1 MMHRCCSAS
10 QGNMAGPCSC
20 GVYHHHNQNN
30 NNSFSMLF
38 SMPNPK
44 PYDHYSNDHTS
55 YHNNNQDMYSFAS
68 PSSSVDCT
76 LSLGTPSTRLSTTPD
91 HDYYDDNNN
100 KHQQRMRHAER
111 RNDSCV
117 SNFCWD
123 LLQPNHNKHQT
134 TTTSSSSH
142 KHAARNGS
150 NSNSS
155 SAAASDPLLA
165 RRCANCDT
173 TSTPLWR
180 NGPRGPKS
188 LCNACGIRFKKEERR
203 AAATSTANVGAA
215 SGMVIEPSHMFSHHH
230 NNNNPWSNH
239 HHHHQY
245 QQHSQAQKMA
255 CLSPAA
261 AAMGNEFR
269 FMDDEN
275 HEPVNDSNGISFL
288 SWRLNVTDRPS
299 LVHDFTR

>member
-1 MMHRCCSAS
+1 MMHRCSSS
-10 QGNMAGPCSC
+10 QGNMVGPCSC
-20 GVYHHHNQNN
+20 GLYHSQS
-30 NNSFSMLF
+30 NSFSMLF
-38 SMPNPK
+38 SMPNHK
-44 PYDHYSNDHTS
+44 PYDNYDQSHQH
-55 YHNNNQDMYSFAS
+55 HDMYSFAS

-76 LSLGTPSTRLSTTPD
+76 LSLGTPSTRLSTTE
-91 HDYYDDNNN
+91 DYYDDNSNSSNNNN
-100 KHQQRMRHAER
+100 KHQRMRHSER

-123 LLQPNHNKHQT
+123 LLQPNKQQ
-134 TTTSSSSH
+134 TTSSHKNSGRSS
-142 KHAARNGS
+142 
-150 NSNSS
+150 SNSS
-155 SAAASDPLLA
+155 NSAAANDPLLA

-203 AAATSTANVGAA
+203 AAATSTANGAT
-215 SGMVIEPSHMFSHHH
+215 SGVVIEPSHMFSHH
-230 NNNNPWSNH
+230 NNPWSNIN
-239 HHHHQY
+239 HHHQY
-245 QQHSQAQKMA
+245 QHSQAQKMP
-255 CLSPAA
+255 CLSPA

-275 HEPVNDSNGISFL
+275 HEPAADSNGISFL